1 MRNNYLCSAGER
13 QEQSSVYPKILF
25 AKTNCL
31 NYLCNIIKR
40 YTMDTLTKS
49 TLKTWFKEYN
59 TEYFDGRLPFPT
71 LNVKSCKSYLGI
83 CYPKKRI
90 INISTFYK
98 RNERAYRETLLHE
111 MIHLWNYCYDFNY
124 MGHGKPF
131 KRKANEINK
140 KGGWN
145 IQRCGDISAEEKQTA
160 SVKKKESVYAIVI
173 DTNSIDGKLHFSI
186 VSSNSYDNGQYR
198 DTLRMFTDKGWKI
211 SVFMTSTINYPTYR
225 VCRKTISGLYRTKQ
239 EIQKEI
245 NENKLY
251 PMTSFLFKK
260 AI

>member
-1 MRNNYLCSAGER
+1 MRNNYLCSAEEK
-13 QEQSSVYPKILF
+13 QKQSSVYPKILF

-131 KRKANEINK
+131 KRKAAEINK